1 MRRSTLVVAVMMMV
15 VACGSDADAGT
26 PGEIVG
32 ITAQVSMDEAQSG
45 NIENLA
51 YLGTV
56 VVRIEGVGEVTAECD
71 KEYVGEIGGAPSF
84 SVDEISGGIVATIT
98 ITVDP
103 PQAALLVQDGAGGWE
118 VIEILE

>member
-1 MRRSTLVVAVMMMV
+1 MRRLTLLVAAMLMV
-15 VACGSDADAGT
+15 AACGSDTDAGEQ
-26 PGEIVG
+26 GEITG

-51 YLGTV
+51 YVGTV
-56 VVRIEGVGEVTAECD
+56 VVRLPDVGAVTAKCSEACVSD
-71 KEYVGEIGGAPSF
+71 IAGAPDF
-84 SVDEISGGIVATIT
+84 NVDEISGGFVATIT

-103 PQAALLVQDGAGGWE
+103 PQDALLVQDETGEWE